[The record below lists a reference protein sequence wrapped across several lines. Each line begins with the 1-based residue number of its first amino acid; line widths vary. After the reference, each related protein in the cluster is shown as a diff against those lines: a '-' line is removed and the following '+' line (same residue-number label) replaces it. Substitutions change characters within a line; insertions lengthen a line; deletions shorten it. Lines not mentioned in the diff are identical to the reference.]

1 MRTIALFACL
11 ALLSACAEDFKHP
24 SAGNPQSMS
33 ADTLCYRAAFAKDDQ
48 AIRDEIAARN
58 LDCARI
64 LETQRLVPER

>member
-11 ALLSACAEDFKHP
+11 ALLPACAGGFKHP
-24 SAGNPQSMS
+24 AAGNPQSMS

-48 AIRDEIAARN
+48 AIRDEIAARR

-64 LETQRLVPER
+64 LESQRPASER